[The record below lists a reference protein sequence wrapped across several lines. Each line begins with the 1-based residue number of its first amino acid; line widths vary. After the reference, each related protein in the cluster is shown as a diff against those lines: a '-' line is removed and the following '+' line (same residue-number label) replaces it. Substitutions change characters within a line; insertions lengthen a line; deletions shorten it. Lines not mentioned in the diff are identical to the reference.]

1 MGCHCYNLLIMQPA
15 GASVCPRCAR
25 PVERGWRLCP
35 ECGSKLHA
43 IIDGETTTLFA
54 AGSSSDS
61 AEEGRFPAGAVLAGR
76 YKVLGLIGRGGMG
89 EVYRAYDLILN
100 QVVGLKFLT
109 PGTVS
114 EAALARFRN
123 EVRIARQ
130 VSHPNVCRVYDIGFV
145 EGSHFLSMEYVDGED
160 LSSLLRRIGRLPG
173 DKAIEFAR
181 KICAGLSAAHER
193 GVLHRDLK
201 PANIMIDGRG
211 QVRITDFGLAVLAH
225 AVALGDIRSGT
236 PAYMSPEQKAGTEVT
251 ARSDIYSLG
260 LTLYEMFTGKRRGD
274 ASTQPSE
281 IVKDLDAAVER
292 VILRCLE
299 EDPKRRPASALQVA
313 MALPGG
319 DPIAAALAA
328 GETPSPEMVA
338 ASTEK
343 QSFSPRTAA
352 LCLAF
357 AVAALVFVGLNI
369 NRSMISNH
377 ARLEIPPEALAFRA
391 QDVLKHLGYGA
402 KPKDLGYGFDYV
414 DRGYV
419 RYLNHTDPT
428 RLNELLATHRPAV
441 ISFWYRQHQDN
452 FPVDSFLPFGYLVNG
467 DNDVLG
473 YDSPANSEPGMI
485 RMRLDPKGRLIAL
498 EVRPVTGQP
507 GSNPAPDWGNLLAD
521 AELDA
526 ARMTTVAPRGVP
538 PVPFDARAAWEGP
551 LDAGRMERL
560 HIEAAAWQGKPVFF
574 SVGGDWQAKEP
585 ADVAAYSHV
594 YLMTL
599 AVFLPCYFGGAAIL
613 AWQNLRKGRGD
624 RRGALQVATAVFLGA
639 MLGWGFSAAHV
650 ASLWEFHLL
659 VKALSWALLMA
670 LAFGSLYLGVEP
682 HFRRHWPDS
691 LISWSRL
698 QEGKVTDPLV
708 CSHVLAGIAA
718 VMVAEVA
725 VAILAVAVE
734 RYFKDYFPLPMDAL
748 TSVSAFWGMLFITVG
763 SFFSYILLFAPV
775 VRLFLP
781 RRIWLADGIAAVLAS
796 TWSFAGADNV
806 WQNVFG
812 GSTAVLF
819 CLIDLWVLRR
829 FGFVAAVASLLTDA
843 LIEYV
848 MPIELQSWYGGRSLV
863 LLAIPALAAAY
874 STWMIVSARR
884 GQAIENT
891 AGLRSVDV

>member
-1 MGCHCYNLLIMQPA
+1 MQPT
-15 GASVCPRCAR
+15 GAPVCPRCAR
-25 PVERGWRLCP
+25 PVESNWRVCP
-35 ECGSKLHA
+35 ECAAKLHA
-43 IIDGETTTLFA
+43 AGEGETRTLFST
-54 AGSSSDS
+54 GSPSDP
-61 AEEGRFPAGAVLAGR
+61 AVEGRFAAGAVLAGR
-76 YKVLGLIGRGGMG
+76 YKVLGLLGRGGMG
-89 EVYRAYDLILN
+89 EVYRAYDQILN
-100 QVVGLKFLT
+100 QPVALKFLA

-130 VSHPNVCRVYDIGFV
+130 VSHPNVCRLYDIGFV

-160 LSSLLRRIGRLPG
+160 LGSLLRRIGRLPG

-181 KICAGLSAAHER
+181 KICAGLSAAHDR

-211 QVRITDFGLAVLAH
+211 QVRITDFGLAALAE

-251 ARSDIYSLG
+251 VRSDIYSLG
-260 LTLYEMFTGKRRGD
+260 LTFHEMFTGRRRGD
-274 ASTQPSE
+274 TATDPSE
-281 IVKDLDAAVER
+281 IIRDLDPAVER

-299 EDPKRRPASALQVA
+299 EDPKRRPASALQIA

-343 QSFSPRTAA
+343 QSFSARTAV

-357 AVAALVFVGLNI
+357 TLAALVFVGLNI
-369 NRSMISNH
+369 DRSMLPNH

-391 QDVLKHLGYGA
+391 QDVLKQLGYGLP
-402 KPKDLGYGFDYV
+402 PKDSGYGFDYV
-414 DRGYV
+414 DRGYA
-419 RYLNHTDPT
+419 RYLNHTAPA

-441 ISFWYRQHQDN
+441 ISFWYRQHRDN
-452 FPVDSFLPFGYLVNG
+452 FLVDSFLPFGYLVNG

-485 RMRLDPKGRLIAL
+485 RLRLDPKGRLIAL
-498 EVRPVTGQP
+498 EVRAVDGAP
-507 GSNPAPDWGNLLAD
+507 GSNAPPGWGKLFSA
-521 AELDA
+521 AELDV
-526 ARMTTVAPRGVP
+526 ARMTVVAPRGVP
-538 PVPFDARAAWEGP
+538 PVPFDARVAWEG
-551 LDAGRMERL
+551 LIDAGRTERL
-560 HIEAAAWQGKPVFF
+560 HVEAASWQGKPVFF

-599 AVFLPCYFGGAAIL
+599 AIFLTCYFGGAAIL

-624 RRGALQVATAVFLGA
+624 RRGALQVAVAVFVAA
-639 MLGWGFSAAHV
+639 MLGWAFTAAHV
-650 ASLWEFHLL
+650 AALWEFHLL
-659 VKALSWALLMA
+659 VKSLSWALLMA
-670 LAFGSLYLGVEP
+670 MAFGSLYLGVEP

-698 QEGKVTDPLV
+698 QAGQLTDSLV

-718 VMVAEVA
+718 VMVAEVVMA
-725 VAILAVAVE
+725 AFAIAIE
-734 RYFKDYFPLPMDAL
+734 RYFRDYFPMPLDAL
-748 TSVSAFWGMLFITVG
+748 TGVSAFWGMLFITAG
-763 SFFSYILLFAPV
+763 AFFSYILLFAPL

-781 RRIWLADGIAAVLAS
+781 HRIWLADGLAALLAS
-796 TWSFAGADNV
+796 AWSFAGSDNI
-806 WQNVFG
+806 WQNAIG
-812 GSTAVLF
+812 GSTTVLF

-829 FGFVAAVASLLTDA
+829 FGFLAVVASLLTDA
-843 LIEYV
+843 VIEYV
-848 MPIELQSWYGGRSLV
+848 MPIELQSWYGGRSFV

-874 STWMIVSARR
+874 ATWRIASARSTVE
-884 GQAIENT
+884 A
-891 AGLRSVDV
+891 

>member
-1 MGCHCYNLLIMQPA
+1 MQPA
-15 GASVCPRCAR
+15 GGPVCPRCAR
-25 PVERGWRLCP
+25 PVAPDWRLCP
-35 ECGSKLHA
+35 ECGVRLSA
-43 IIDGETTTLFA
+43 NGDGETKTFFTD
-54 AGSSSDS
+54 GSSSSS
-61 AEEGRFPAGAVLAGR
+61 AEEGRFPAGTVLAGR
-76 YKVLGLIGRGGMG
+76 YKILGLIGRGGMG

-100 QVVGLKFLT
+100 QAVALKFLVE
-109 PGTVS
+109 GNVS

-160 LSSLLRRIGRLPG
+160 LASLLRRIGRLPG
-173 DKAIEFAR
+173 DKAIEFSR

-201 PANIMIDGRG
+201 PANIMIDRRG
-211 QVRITDFGLAVLAH
+211 QVRITDFGLAALAQ
-225 AVALGDIRSGT
+225 AIALGDIRSGT
-236 PAYMSPEQKAGTEVT
+236 PAYMSPEQKAGKEVT
-251 ARSDIYSLG
+251 TRSDIYSLG
-260 LTLYEMFTGKRRGD
+260 LTFYEMFTGKRRSD
-274 ASTQPSE
+274 TASDPSE
-281 IVKDLDAAVER
+281 IVKDLDPAVER
-292 VILRCLE
+292 VILRCLD

-343 QSFSPRTAA
+343 QSFSWRTAA

-357 AVAALVFVGLNI
+357 TVAALVFVGLNI
-369 NRSMISNH
+369 DRSMLPNH
-377 ARLEIPPEALAFRA
+377 ARLEIPPEALAFHA
-391 QDVLKHLGYGA
+391 QDLLKHLGYAA
-402 KPKDLGYGFDYV
+402 KPKDSGYGFDYV
-414 DRGYV
+414 DRGYA
-419 RYLNHTDPT
+419 RYLNHTAPA

-441 ISFWYRQHQDN
+441 ISFWYRQHHDDFQ
-452 FPVDSFLPFGYLVNG
+452 VDSFLPFGYLVNG

-473 YDSPANSEPGMI
+473 YDSPTNSEPGMI
-485 RMRLDPKGRLIAL
+485 RLRLDPKGRLIAL
-498 EVRPVTGQP
+498 EVRPAAGQP
-507 GSNPAPDWGNLLAD
+507 GSYAEPDWGKLFSA

-538 PVPFDARAAWEGP
+538 PVPFDARAAWEGL
-551 LDAGRMERL
+551 LDAGRTERL
-560 HIEAAAWQGKPVFF
+560 HIEAAGWQGKPVFF
-574 SVGGDWQAKEP
+574 SVGGDWQEKEP

-594 YLMTL
+594 YLVTL
-599 AVFLPCYFGGAAIL
+599 AMFLTCYFGGAAIL

-624 RRGALQVATAVFLGA
+624 RRGALQVATAVYVAA
-639 MLGWGFSAAHV
+639 MLGWGFTAAHV
-650 ASLWEFHLL
+650 AALWEFHLL

-698 QEGKVTDPLV
+698 QAGKVTDPLV

-718 VMVAEVA
+718 VMVAEVVMA
-725 VAILAVAVE
+725 AFAITVE
-734 RYFKDYFPLPMDAL
+734 RYFKDYFPLPLDAL
-748 TSVSAFWGMLFITVG
+748 TSVSAFWGMLFITAG
-763 SFFSYILLFAPV
+763 AFFSYILLFAPV

-781 RRIWLADGIAAVLAS
+781 RRIWLADGLAALLAS
-796 TWSFAGADNV
+796 AWSFAGSDNV
-806 WQNVFG
+806 WQNVLG
-812 GSTAVLF
+812 GSTTVLF

-829 FGFVAAVASLLTDA
+829 FGFLAAVASLLTDA
-843 LIEYV
+843 VIEYV

-863 LLAIPALAAAY
+863 LLAIPALVAASATWVIVFAERRPTSETATAAA
-874 STWMIVSARR
+874 SS
-884 GQAIENT
+884 
-891 AGLRSVDV
+891 